1 MPAMKIA
8 LPLLATILLAACAGT
23 TPQANVVSF
32 HGTQP
37 MSRGTIATVPQNPAD
52 ADTLSFRVHAES
64 VSSALARQGFTP
76 VASATSAQYVAIIAI
91 DEQARATP
99 PRQSGLTIGVGGGF
113 SSGNVG
119 IGSSV
124 QVPVGGQQQAG
135 GIIATTLNVR
145 INSSAGGAPVWEG
158 RATKEAAAGTP
169 AADSSSAVPL
179 LAAALFQDFPG
190 PSGKLRT
197 VRL

>member
-1 MPAMKIA
+1 MKTA
-8 LPLLATILLAACAGT
+8 LPLLAALLLAACAGT

-37 MSRGTIATVPQNPAD
+37 MSRGTIALVPQNPAD
-52 ADTLSFRVHAES
+52 ADTLSFRVHADS
-64 VSSALARQGFTP
+64 VAAELRRNGYTVVSGPAQ
-76 VASATSAQYVAIIAI
+76 AQYVAIIGI
-91 DEQARATP
+91 EQQARAAA

-124 QVPVGGQQQAG
+124 QVPVGGQQQSG
-135 GIIATTLNVR
+135 GLIATTLTVR
-145 INSSAGGAPVWEG
+145 INSTSGGAPVWEG
-158 RATKEAAAGTP
+158 RATKEAPAGTP
-169 AADSSSAVPL
+169 AADTSSAVPL
-179 LAAALFQDFPG
+179 LATALFSDFPG
-190 PSGKLRT
+190 PSGKMRS